1 MILNQQNI
9 AIEYMNIDLV
19 FASTLEVCQ
28 ELGSRLRAHR
38 LSQNL
43 QQAELAQKAGVSK
56 LTIINLEKKGTVN
69 FLSFIQVVR
78 ALGLIDELSELFKLQ
93 PRSIAMMEAAETAS
107 KRVRASSRRKSV
119 T

>member
-1 MILNQQNI
+1 MYKITDF
-9 AIEYMNIDLV
+9 E
-19 FASTLEVCQ
+19 FAPNLEVCN

-56 LTIINLEKKGTVN
+56 LTIINLEKKGTVT

-78 ALGLIDELSELFKLQ
+78 ALGLIDELSSLFKLQ
-93 PRSIAMMEAAETAS
+93 PKSIAMMEAADAAT
-107 KRVRASSRRKSV
+107 RRLRASSRRKNV
-119 T
+119 A